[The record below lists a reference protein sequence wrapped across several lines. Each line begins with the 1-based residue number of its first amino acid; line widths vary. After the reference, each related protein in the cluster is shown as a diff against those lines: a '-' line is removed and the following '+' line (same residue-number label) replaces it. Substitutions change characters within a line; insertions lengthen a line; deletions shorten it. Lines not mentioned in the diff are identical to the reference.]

1 MNKLLIVD
9 DEPLVQVGIKSMLN
23 WSELNIEVVGSAVN
37 GKAALDLIERFR
49 PEIVITDIKMPV
61 MDGLELL
68 RVADERYGSER
79 PVFVMLTSY
88 EDFNLAREAIK
99 YRAFD
104 YLIKLELTPEGLRST
119 MEKVN
124 AYIEETSVKTGVHA
138 PSDPGLHAYK
148 EKFMISLLNS
158 LFESEEQ
165 MRLEAEN
172 LKLDFSAASYLCCY
186 GSFEH
191 NGDLSAGSDRAVN
204 LYQGSLQML
213 RELSEKYCAS
223 QVISLDLSHF
233 ALILNSD
240 RTANAFAAADYD
252 AVLDMLKRISGS
264 LRNYYNV
271 SLRVGV
277 GFAVSNPILISES
290 YQYARLSYRQTD
302 EAGNI
307 KYLIPDDTLPHDA
320 FHFSLFQKDLTRA
333 FEEYNSELL
342 TTTVHSLTE
351 LLSAH
356 PHHYVQALDAASN
369 ILYLSI
375 SLLQDGENVLTGIF
389 KESNEGYMSLYRQ
402 TTVDQIVN
410 WLEYL
415 SSSLAQLFNDKKK
428 DYKNRIVSDVKAYI
442 SEHVSERLSLNE
454 VAAVFGISPSYLSQ
468 LFGKYNDTG
477 FSEYINVCKIEKA
490 KQMLKEENSKIYEVA
505 DALSFGSEFYFS
517 KVFKKIEGI
526 SPSEYINGGY

>member
-23 WSELNIEVVGSAVN
+23 WSELNIEVIGSAVN
-37 GKAALDLIERFR
+37 GKAALEMIEKFR

-68 RVADERYGSER
+68 RIADERYGSER
-79 PVFVMLTSY
+79 PVFIMLTSY
-88 EDFNLAREAIK
+88 EDFKLAQEAIK

-104 YLIKLELTPEGLRST
+104 YLIKLELTPESLRST
-119 MEKVN
+119 MEKAI
-124 AYIEETSVKTGVHA
+124 AYIEETNAKSGTPA
-138 PSDPGLHAYK
+138 SPELGLHIYK

-191 NGDLSAGSDRAVN
+191 EGGFDVPSEKTMN
-204 LYQGSLQML
+204 LFHGSLQML
-213 RELSEKYCAS
+213 RELSEKYCRS

-240 RTANAFAAADYD
+240 RASAAFDDGDYA
-252 AVLDMLKRISGS
+252 AVLDMLKRISAS
-264 LRNYYNV
+264 LSNYYNV
-271 SLRVGV
+271 SLKVGV

-302 EAGNI
+302 ETQNI
-307 KYLIPDDTLPHDA
+307 KYLIPDRTLPHDA

-333 FEEYNSELL
+333 FEEYNSKLL
-342 TTTVHSLTE
+342 TDTVHSLTE

-369 ILYLSI
+369 LLYLSI
-375 SLLQDGENVLTGIF
+375 SLLPDGESVLSEMF
-389 KESNEGYMSLYRQ
+389 SDSNEGYMSLYRHA
-402 TTVDQIVN
+402 TVDQIVS
-410 WLEYL
+410 WLEYF
-415 SSSLAQLFNDKKK
+415 SSSLAALFDEKKR
-428 DYKNRIVSDVKAYI
+428 DYKNRIVTEVRAYI
-442 SEHVSERLSLNE
+442 QEHVCEKLTLNE

-468 LFGKYNDTG
+468 LFGKYSDTG

-490 KQMLKEENSKIYEVA
+490 KQLLKEENSKIYEVA

-517 KVFKKIEGI
+517 KVFKKMEGI